1 MASPRAASAEA
12 SASLSVAE
20 ARALFPALGE
30 TTYFAT
36 NGLGLLPQPTRDR
49 LVQAIDALHRRGYAG
64 GLALEAAVEP
74 ARASAARLLG
84 AAPEEIGFV
93 RNTGEGLHYAA
104 EALPLAAGDEVL
116 VFAGEY
122 RSVVHA
128 FQGAAHR
135 GVRVRVAPTDG
146 GRVTPERVRAELGER
161 TRVVALSWVRYD
173 NGARCDLAAIGA
185 RARDAGAFFV
195 VDAIQGLGVLP
206 LDVRAAGADVLAAGA
221 HKWLLGL
228 SGSGILYLRRELLPA
243 LIPTRLGVGS
253 MDDAARTHGAAD
265 AYDVRVATGA
275 RRVEE
280 GARNGLGIAA
290 LGESLD
296 LLARIGGDAIAAQV
310 RAVTEH
316 LCRGWTAAGGR
327 VRCPRAEG
335 EWSGIF
341 LLEPPPGLDVADL
354 HRRLLRARV
363 AIGQREGAL
372 WGGAHF
378 YNSLEDADRLLS
390 FL

>member
-1 MASPRAASAEA
+1 
-12 SASLSVAE
+12 V
-20 ARALFPALGE
+20 
-30 TTYFAT
+30 
-36 NGLGLLPQPTRDR
+36 
-49 LVQAIDALHRRGYAG
+49 
-64 GLALEAAVEP
+64 ALEAAVEP
-74 ARASAARLLG
+74 VRASAARLLG

-104 EALPLAAGDEVL
+104 EALPLGAGDEVL

-135 GVRVRVAPTDG
+135 GVRVRVAPADG
-146 GRVTPERVRAELGER
+146 GRVTAERVREELGAR
-161 TRVVALSWVRYD
+161 TRAVALSWVRYD
-173 NGARCDLAAIGA
+173 DGARCDLAAIGA
-185 RARDAGAFFV
+185 LVRAAGAFFV

-228 SGSGILYLRRELLPA
+228 PGTGLLYLRRELLPD

-253 MDDAARTHGAAD
+253 MVDAARPHGAAD
-265 AYDVRVATGA
+265 AYEVRVAPGA
-275 RRVEE
+275 QRVEE
-280 GARNGLGIAA
+280 GARNGLGIAG
-290 LGESLD
+290 LGESLE
-296 LLARIGGDAIAAQV
+296 LLARVGTAAIAGQV

-316 LCRGWTAAGGR
+316 LCRGWLAAGGC
-327 VRCPRAEG
+327 VRSPRAEG

-341 LLEPPPGLDVADL
+341 LLEPPPGTDVADL
-354 HRRLLRARV
+354 HRRCLRARI

-378 YNSLEDADRLLS
+378 YNTTDDADRLLG
-390 FL
+390 LL